1 MKQLIITFTALVLS
15 YTTFAQAY
23 AEKRTDNRT
32 IKFAAPVTSIVLN
45 NGVNLVLID
54 DITNDVFI
62 EGRTGFVQSVDV
74 SFKDGELSISGTEE
88 HKEKPVAVFVC
99 ARFLKSILVN
109 GNSIVGSYQTL
120 KNNGLNITINGDCKV
135 MIRSLGKVN
144 VTATN
149 DYTFTYQSNKIKN

>member
-1 MKQLIITFTALVLS
+1 MKQLMITFVALVLGC
-15 YTTFAQAY
+15 TTFAQAD
-23 AEKRTDNRT
+23 AEKRTENKT
-32 IKFAAPVTSIVLN
+32 IKVAAPVTSIILN

-62 EGRTGFVQSVDV
+62 EGRAGFVHSVDV

-88 HKEKPVAVFVC
+88 HKEKPVAVFVS

-109 GNSIVGSYQTL
+109 GNSIIGSYQTL
-120 KNNGLNITINGDCKV
+120 QNNGLNITVNGDCKV

-149 DYTFTYQSNKIKN
+149 DYTFTYQSKKIKN

>member
-1 MKQLIITFTALVLS
+1 MKQLMITFVALVLGC
-15 YTTFAQAY
+15 TTFAQAD
-23 AEKRTDNRT
+23 AEKRTENKT
-32 IKFAAPVTSIVLN
+32 IKVAAPVTSIVLN

-62 EGRTGFVQSVDV
+62 EGRAGFVQSVDV

-88 HKEKPVAVFVC
+88 HKEKPVAVFVS

-109 GNSIVGSYQTL
+109 GNSIIGSYQTL
-120 KNNGLNITINGDCKV
+120 QNNGLNITINGDCKV

-149 DYTFTYQSNKIKN
+149 DYTFTYQSRKIKN

>member
-1 MKQLIITFTALVLS
+1 MKQLIITFVAFVLGC
-15 YTTFAQAY
+15 TTFAQAD
-23 AEKRTDNRT
+23 AEKRTDSKT
-32 IKFAAPVTSIVLN
+32 IKVTTPVTSIVLN

-62 EGRTGFVQSVDV
+62 EGRVGFVQSIDV
-74 SFKDGELSISGTEE
+74 SFKDGELSISGTED
-88 HKEKPVAVFVC
+88 HKEKPVAVFVS

-120 KNNGLNITINGDCKV
+120 QNNGLNITINGDCKL

-144 VTATN
+144 VTASN
-149 DYTFTYQSNKIKN
+149 DYTFTYQSKKIKN